1 MSNLTVNT
9 TSSIISNNDLIQASV
24 NEFKGYARKTAEN
37 ILEMG
42 RVVFEAKNKLKA
54 NKAEFEA
61 FCAGVGFKSDS
72 SSIKKLAQ
80 IGKGYSFMKSQS
92 DYLPNNWTTLYEIAR
107 LTEDQLKAFIDQ
119 GLIHQNVLG
128 SVIKNLNGSKKGD
141 VADTEEFPASEEK
154 LEEVPNG
161 TPSGLTFTCT
171 LKQVSDVAFKAKLQM
186 LIHNLEELEV
196 QVTLAP
202 ELKSALRPLVQK
214 AA

>member
-1 MSNLTVNT
+1 MSNLNVNT
-9 TSSIISNNDLIQASV
+9 TSSIISNNKLIQASV

-37 ILEMG
+37 IFEMG
-42 RVVFEAKNKLKA
+42 RVVFEAKNNLKA

-80 IGKGYSFMKSQS
+80 IGKGYSFMKSQA

-128 SVIKNLNGSKKGD
+128 TDIKTLNGSKKGK
-141 VADTEEFPASEEK
+141 VVFTEETSVGAER

-161 TPSGLTFTCT
+161 TPIGFTFTCT
-171 LKQVSDVAFKAKLQM
+171 LKNVIDIAFKAKLQK
-186 LIHNLEELEV
+186 LIHKLEELQVE
-196 QVTLAP
+196 VTLAP
-202 ELKSALRPLVQK
+202 ELKSALRLPVQK